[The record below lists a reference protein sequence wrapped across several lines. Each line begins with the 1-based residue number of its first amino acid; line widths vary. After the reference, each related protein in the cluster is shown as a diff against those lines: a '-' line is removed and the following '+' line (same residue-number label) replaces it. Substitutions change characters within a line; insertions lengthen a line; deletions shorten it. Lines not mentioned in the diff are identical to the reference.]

1 MKVLNYD
8 KKNLLNCNI
17 YIYIYIYIYIKEV
30 DYSFKLLNDL
40 FIILQS

>member
-8 KKNLLNCNI
+8 KKKLAKLQ
-17 YIYIYIYIYIKEV
+17 YIYIYIYIKEV

>member
-8 KKNLLNCNI
+8 NKKLDI
-17 YIYIYIYIYIKEV
+17 YIYIYEV